1 MIRLA
6 TKLLDNQLVQ
16 ISLNISTKQ
25 RNMNYILSIQLLTSA
40 ATKQITNELM
50 MKNLKKAKN
59 LLLTVFLS
67 KYDIINDS

>member
-50 MKNLKKAKN
+50 MKNLKKSKKS
-59 LLLTVFLS
+59 TSDRVFI
-67 KYDIINDS
+67 KV